1 MARLSL
7 TIYGV
12 NCYKDETAT
21 AVSGNDLS
29 ISTEKD
35 TATANL
41 EVGDKRLTYI
51 LSLVDFSFKKQMYQ
65 PTEIIARVQLSLNE
79 GVTYQALDKK
89 TLISLFLRNKV
100 SLKEINTGQDL
111 GSDFYVDEVHPS
123 FKPTSMYVTL
133 KIYSV
138 DKLLTLKHYSR
149 SYVCKKLVGDIL
161 KGGELKMTEGS
172 DNKKT
177 CKYPLPFDTT
187 KTIELNADKAKQLFY
202 DGGNKEHI
210 FPYLV
215 QYNESFYDFLARTTN
230 RWGEFLYYE
239 NGKLNIGYDD
249 TTVETISDFA
259 DITYVDLDNET
270 QDIPADEKF
279 DFAGTEEK
287 SFLEDTL
294 RKSPNSVSG
303 TLFWPTVRKWDK
315 VLMKEITAFFKNDKN
330 IPTWLGNRLF
340 ANTWDAAV
348 KGMDV
353 IKANHDFNSTYFP
366 DNDKPG
372 LPEQY
377 GEHDFGKD
385 GKSDKDDGF
394 NQFSEID
401 STYNKDLYQSI
412 VKNEYLA
419 AKGAVCID
427 YNVTCPNLKLGSV
440 IEYNEEKFIVVEIS
454 SHVKEDLEYKWNK
467 ATQSVNKETTRAL
480 VFQVIATPYNITEK
494 RFYPTVIP
502 AGHVRLADPQVATIT
517 DADDPNEKGRVR
529 VMFAD
534 WQKIGYEDEK
544 KKEGITDDTK
554 AISSPWLTF
563 AASSSGSP
571 TIGKH
576 YEGNKVLVGFVD
588 GNIERPYVMA
598 GLASKGESAD
608 YIQTTPGGHQLVI
621 QDDGD
626 GLKNFLTGMFMPC
639 VGTLG
644 PFLTAI
650 PALNNIAE
658 AICKPAKGSDN
669 NLSLGGGFE
678 LSDKFGIYKISGS
691 TDGREV
697 SIASPWGD
705 VNINAFTGI
714 TIEAPN
720 GDISI
725 KGKNVKI
732 EAGNNLELISGTNVK
747 NKIMG
752 GSSGFG
758 SDVAVA
764 VAKKLADKASQIIDL
779 STVRATI
786 EIIFRPAEGALRV
799 KSNRFL
805 MLEAAKGSCVYPR
818 NAFSSDETYNKAMD
832 ELKKSD
838 FRTGLKLASGTAG
851 MFSKVVTL
859 GNMYNSRF
867 MEAYNKCVDLQKA
880 YTDMLKKPEFCKW
893 HNKYSSTNT
902 TPELCKKYTALINKF
917 WADGDAAL
925 TKDDLG
931 IDDDFKAEEARIDE
945 VLLKTY
951 ADAQWAGRRCAESD
965 AQAKPYIV
973 ETRTRI
979 HDEILAVANNLRNGI
994 IAFKNLPELTEKEIK
1009 NTFAT
1014 FRDRNLPKD
1023 YRTALV
1029 EAFKKNKLVDGND
1042 VLYFQDPSDEQKKL
1056 DTPYTADSLK
1066 QHRVILERKAA
1077 VLTLEGMGFKDE
1089 WRKKKVNP
1097 DYGILGKPTKDKK
1110 YLDITDPAPRV
1121 FKADDV
1127 ADDTKWNNY
1136 VDSLINIPELSSLE
1150 WKAVTEF
1157 KKKFK
1162 ENLKNLEFWESW
1174 QENDSWGDAK
1184 KGGIIFSTDEKVYD
1198 LKDNITS
1205 IPTPFR
1211 EQLNL
1216 DDNNAGDDVKS
1227 FLDSIKKVMK
1237 DIK

>member
-12 NCYKDETAT
+12 SCYKDETAT

-41 EVGDKRLTYI
+41 EVGNKRLTYI

-89 TLISLFLRNKV
+89 TLISLFLCKKV

-149 SYVCKKLVGDIL
+149 SYVRKKLVGDIL

-187 KTIELNADKAKQLFY
+187 NTIELNADKAKQLFY
-202 DGGNKEHI
+202 DGGKKEHI

-249 TTVETISDFA
+249 TKVETISGFA

-279 DFAGTEEK
+279 DFAGTEEAD
-287 SFLEDTL
+287 FLDSTL

-303 TLFWPTVRKWDK
+303 TLFWPTVKKWDK

-353 IKANHDFNSTYFP
+353 IKANNDFNSTYFP
-366 DNDKPG
+366 DKDKPG

-377 GEHDFGKD
+377 GEYYFGKD
-385 GKSDKDDGF
+385 KKSDKDDGF
-394 NQFSEID
+394 NPFSEIN
-401 STYNKDLYQSI
+401 STYDKGLYQSI

-440 IEYNEEKFIVVEIS
+440 IEYNKEKFIVVEIS
-454 SHVKEDLEYKWNK
+454 SHIKEDLEYKWNK

-480 VFQVIATPYNITEK
+480 VFQVIATPYNILEK

-517 DADDPNEKGRVR
+517 DADDPDGKGRVR
-529 VMFAD
+529 VMFGD
-534 WQKIGYEDEK
+534 WQTIGYEDEK
-544 KKEGITDDTK
+544 KKEGITEATK

-598 GLASKGESAD
+598 GLASKGGSAD
-608 YIQTTPGGHQLVI
+608 YIQTTPGGHQLLI
-621 QDDGD
+621 QDDED

-650 PALNNIAE
+650 PALNKIAE

-714 TIEAPN
+714 NIEAPN

-732 EAGNNLELISGTNVK
+732 EAGNNLELISGTNYK

-752 GSSGFG
+752 GSKAGFG
-758 SDVAVA
+758 TDVRVA
-764 VAKKLADKASQIIDL
+764 VAKKLADKVSQIIDL

-786 EIIFRPAEGALRV
+786 EIIFRPAEGALRI

-805 MLEAAKGSCVYPR
+805 MLEGGKGKCFYPKSAYA
-818 NAFSSDETYNKAMD
+818 NEADYNK
-832 ELKKSD
+832 EFEETKKND
-838 FRTGLKLASGTAG
+838 FRKGLKLASGVEQLLAQIPTIVKG
-851 MFSKVVTL
+851 YSDSYK
-859 GNMYNSRF
+859 N
-867 MEAYNKCVDLQKA
+867 AYNKCVDNKA
-880 YTDMLKKPEFCKW
+880 AFEALLNKPRYYKMLKGYINTKPETKKIC
-893 HNKYSSTNT
+893 NNYSVQAFQDK
-902 TPELCKKYTALINKF
+902 L
-917 WADGDAAL
+917 WDDGENLLAEN
-925 TKDDLG
+925 DLG
-931 IDDDFKAEEARIDE
+931 FVDGFSLKEADVTLTNMKDYSNGRHLSQKKATEGVLARRKEAREKIIKAANELRQAIIDFKKI
-945 VLLKTY
+945 
-951 ADAQWAGRRCAESD
+951 
-965 AQAKPYIV
+965 
-973 ETRTRI
+973 
-979 HDEILAVANNLRNGI
+979 
-994 IAFKNLPELTEKEIK
+994 KEITAEDVTAK
-1009 NTFAT
+1009 CAT
-1014 FRDRNLPKD
+1014 ILDNNLPKD
-1023 YRTALV
+1023 AKKKLIDAFDKTKLGDDVFYYKALTA
-1029 EAFKKNKLVDGND
+1029 
-1042 VLYFQDPSDEQKKL
+1042 EQKNFGIK
-1056 DTPYTADSLK
+1056 YTDAAIKPHL
-1066 QHRVILERKAA
+1066 VALERKVA
-1077 VLTLEGMGFKDE
+1077 TLAIEGLGFEDG
-1089 WRKKKVNP
+1089 WRAKKPNP
-1097 DYGILGKPTKDKK
+1097 DYGVDGKATKDIKAFDVPKK
-1110 YLDITDPAPRV
+1110 FAAAEIVDDQYWEDYVNSIVAVPPMNALES
-1121 FKADDV
+1121 KA
-1127 ADDTKWNNY
+1127 
-1136 VDSLINIPELSSLE
+1136 LE
-1150 WKAVTEF
+1150 EF
-1157 KKKFK
+1157 KKKAK
-1162 ENLKNLEFWESW
+1162 ENLKALKFWESW
-1174 QENDSWGDAK
+1174 QENDSYNLK
-1184 KGGIIFSTDEKVYD
+1184 KGGIMFSSDCNVFNLNKNIESVPSPYREK
-1198 LKDNITS
+1198 LTM
-1205 IPTPFR
+1205 
-1211 EQLNL
+1211 
-1216 DDNNAGDDVKS
+1216 DDNNNDDVRTMLDKVKS
-1227 FLDSIKKVMK
+1227 KLNALK
-1237 DIK
+1237 